1 MNRVHIWS
9 KKHAMINICWQ
20 HCGILL
26 MKSARTIVRK
36 TATASSFSS
45 KEALLERIVSCIVL
59 VKKHVDQMVMDGHIQ
74 KKEVVQVLF

>member
-9 KKHAMINICWQ
+9 EKHAMINICWQ
-20 HCGILL
+20 HSGTLL
-26 MKSARTIVRK
+26 MKRARTIVQQ
-36 TATASSFSS
+36 TASASSFSS
-45 KEALLERIVSCIVL
+45 KGALLERIASCIVL